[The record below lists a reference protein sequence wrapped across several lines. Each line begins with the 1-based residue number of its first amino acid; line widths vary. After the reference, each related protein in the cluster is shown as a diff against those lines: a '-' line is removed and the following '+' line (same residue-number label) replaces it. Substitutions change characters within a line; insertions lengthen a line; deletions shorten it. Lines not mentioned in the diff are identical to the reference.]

1 MHKGEEMLNHAQ
13 ENATEAQAA
22 SVQVKPGIDYEKLK
36 SIGVPDEVIASLD
49 PRDGGNITPQ
59 GGSAFL
65 GRRPPAPQGASRQ
78 APARKPPA
86 RAGNQRLHHDK
97 GAGHNAKNVGPHP

>member
-1 MHKGEEMLNHAQ
+1 MHKEEEMLNHAQ

-22 SVQVKPGIDYEKLK
+22 SVRVKPGIDYEKLK

-59 GGSAFL
+59 CFSWTKAACTAGSCQTNPCTKTT
-65 GRRPPAPQGASRQ
+65 R
-78 APARKPPA
+78 
-86 RAGNQRLHHDK
+86 
-97 GAGHNAKNVGPHP
+97 VGWESKTSS

>member
-36 SIGVPDEVIASLD
+36 SIGVPDDRIRSKAYGK
-49 PRDGGNITPQ
+49 RGYH
-59 GGSAFL
+59 
-65 GRRPPAPQGASRQ
+65 SR
-78 APARKPPA
+78 A
-86 RAGNQRLHHDK
+86 L
-97 GAGHNAKNVGPHP
+97 

>member
-1 MHKGEEMLNHAQ
+1 MHKGEEMLNQAQ

-59 GGSAFL
+59 GA
-65 GRRPPAPQGASRQ
+65 ARQ